1 MKIQV
6 RNLINRFL
14 PYLSLIVL
22 FVVLSVIAPNF
33 LTAGNL
39 SSIVRQSAVI
49 TVMAIGMTMIIIAG
63 AIDLSVGSLMG
74 LAAICG
80 TMALSGG
87 SGAGAAML
95 ISVVAGVA
103 LGTANGLLT
112 TVLKIPSFIATL
124 GTMGIYRGLA
134 LYWTN
139 GIPITDLPRSFG
151 TLAEGRFLAIP
162 HPAWVLIVLAVLGH
176 LVLTRTKIGRYCFAT
191 GSNRR
196 AAIYSGVPVDRY
208 LVFLF
213 AISGGLAGLA
223 GMIESSRLITGQ
235 PTAGQGY
242 ELLVIAAVVIGGGSL
257 SGGEG
262 SILGTIAGA
271 FTMGLLSNGCN
282 LLGISPFVQ
291 QILIGT
297 IIVLAV
303 SIDNYH
309 RRKKI

>member
-1 MKIQV
+1 M

-49 TVMAIGMTMIIIAG
+49 TVMAIGMTMIIVAG

-103 LGTANGLLT
+103 LGTVNGLLT

-151 TLAEGRFLAIP
+151 ALAEGRFLAIP
-162 HPAWVLIVLAVLGH
+162 LPAWVLIVLAVLGH

-309 RRKKI
+309 RRKKV